1 MRAEGS
7 SDTSGRTQAQE
18 GIAGLTR
25 TDHAAVN
32 HAAANHATA
41 SHGATSRTCACA
53 NIAPCG
59 AGHSFGRAG
68 SVYRTGGSKPLSA
81 GKLILVDGSS
91 YLYRAF
97 HALPPLS
104 NSKGEPTGAV
114 LGVLNMLNKMIKE
127 EAPQRI
133 AVVFDAPGRTFRD
146 DLFDQYKAHRT
157 PMPDDLRSQVQPLLD
172 VVAAMGLPLL
182 RVPGVEA
189 DDVIGTLAKQ
199 GAAAGYEV
207 LISTGDKD
215 MAQLVGP
222 QVGLINTMSNTRL
235 DRAGVK
241 AKFDVFPEQ
250 IVDYLAL
257 VGDSSDNIPGIAGVG
272 PKTASKW
279 LNQYQTLDGLIARA
293 ADVGGKVGENLRSGF
308 ELLELSRKLATIDTA
323 LSLEISAE
331 GLTAG
336 APDLPR
342 LRELYTR
349 LELRSLLKA
358 LGSDTAAVPGAAA
371 AGTQTATLPVAGP
384 PAAARNYQQITSQA
398 ALDEWLVK
406 LAAAPLIS
414 FATETD
420 NLDYMQARLVGL
432 SFAIAPGEAAYLPIG
447 HDYTGAP
454 EQLPRDKVLAA
465 LRPLLEDPARPKVGH
480 NQKYDIHI
488 LANCGIAFKGHCF
501 DSMLESYVFNS
512 VAARHDR
519 DSTAAKYLGVES
531 MAFEDVAGKGAK
543 QITFNQVDVARAAEY
558 SAATADLTLQLHR
571 NLWPQIEA
579 LPTLKSVYETIE
591 QPLVPVLF
599 RMERTGVFVDR
610 ELLKIQSSELAARML
625 ELQAQAHAEA
635 GGAFNVDSPK
645 QLQEILFG
653 KLGIPV
659 SRKTPT
665 GQPSTAEDVLEE
677 LAATYPLPKL
687 ILEYRGIAK
696 LKSTYTDTLPEQIDP
711 ATGRIHTSYHQ
722 AVAATGRLSSTD
734 PNLQNIPIRTGEGR
748 RIRQAFIAP
757 PGRSL
762 VAADYS
768 QIELRIMAHL
778 SGDTSLLRAFAE
790 DRDVHQAT
798 AAEVFSTPLAKVSAD
813 QRRSAKAINFGLMY
827 GMSAFGLA
835 RQLGIARGD
844 AQKYMDL
851 YFERYPGVKRYMEET
866 RRHARESGFVE
877 TVFGRRLYLPE
888 IQSRNA
894 ALRQYAERSAINAP
908 MQGTA
913 ADIIK
918 RAMIEVDAWLQ
929 SSRMPAQLIMQV
941 HDELVLEVADEAV
954 EAIVSQLRDHMVRA
968 ANLTVPLKVD
978 VGIGRNW
985 DEAH

>member
-1 MRAEGS
+1 M
-7 SDTSGRTQAQE
+7 
-18 GIAGLTR
+18 
-25 TDHAAVN
+25 
-32 HAAANHATA
+32 
-41 SHGATSRTCACA
+41 
-53 NIAPCG
+53 
-59 AGHSFGRAG
+59 
-68 SVYRTGGSKPLSA
+68 SA
-81 GKLILVDGSS
+81 GKLILVDGSG

-127 EAPQRI
+127 ESPDRI

-146 DLFDQYKAHRT
+146 DLFEQYKAHRP
-157 PMPDDLRSQVQPLLD
+157 PMPDDMRSQIQPLYD
-172 VVAAMGLPLL
+172 TVAAMGLPLL

-199 GAAAGYEV
+199 GAASGYDV

-222 QVGLINTMSNTRL
+222 HVGLINTMSNSRL
-235 DRAGVK
+235 DRDGVK
-241 AKFDVFPEQ
+241 TKFDVFPEQ

-257 VGDSSDNIPGIAGVG
+257 VGDSSDNIPGVTGVG
-272 PKTASKW
+272 PKTAAKW
-279 LNQYQTLDGLIARA
+279 LNQYQTLDELIAHA
-293 ADVGGKVGENLRSGF
+293 AEIGGKVGENLRG
-308 ELLELSRKLATIDTA
+308 ELTMLELSRKLATIDT
-323 LSLEISAE
+323 SLNLDVTAE

-336 APDLPR
+336 AADHSR

-349 LELRSLLKA
+349 LELRALLKS
-358 LGSDTAAVPGAAA
+358 LGPDAPGGAGAASVEVDEPAGAPTAAGAQSAEP
-371 AGTQTATLPVAGP
+371 LPVALP
-384 PAAARNYQQITSQA
+384 PATRNYHKVVSPE
-398 ALDEWLVK
+398 ALEEWLAK

-414 FATETD
+414 FDTETD
-420 NLDYMQARLVGL
+420 SLDYMQARIVGL
-432 SFAIAPGEAAYLPIG
+432 SVAVTPGEAAYIPLG
-447 HDYTGAP
+447 HDYAGAP
-454 EQLPRDKVLAA
+454 HQLDLAKVLAA
-465 LRPLLEDPARPKVGH
+465 FKPLLENACLPKLGH
-480 NQKYDIHI
+480 HLKYDAHV
-488 LANCGIAFKGHCF
+488 LANYGIALLGQQF
-501 DSMLESYVFNS
+501 DSMLESYVLNS
-512 VAARHDR
+512 VATRHDM
-519 DSTAAKYLGVES
+519 DSTAQKYLGIQTIHY
-531 MAFEDVAGKGAK
+531 EDVAGKGAK
-543 QITFNQVDVARAAEY
+543 QITFNQVDVDRATEY
-558 SAATADLTLQLHR
+558 SAEDADVTLQLHLA
-571 NLWPQIEA
+571 LWPQIEA
-579 LPTLKSVYETIE
+579 LPTLKAVYESIE
-591 QPLVPVLF
+591 QPLVPVLY
-599 RMERTGVFVDR
+599 RMERAGVLVDR
-610 ELLKIQSSELAARML
+610 ELLRIQSSELAARML
-625 ELQAQAHAEA
+625 ELQTQAHAEA
-635 GGAFNVDSPK
+635 GGVFNVDSPK

-659 SRKTPT
+659 MRKTPT

-677 LAATYPLPKL
+677 LAATYALPKL

-696 LKSTYTDTLPEQIDP
+696 LKSTYTDNLPKQID
-711 ATGRIHTSYHQ
+711 TVSGRIHTSYHQ

-734 PNLQNIPIRTGEGR
+734 PNLQNIPIRTKEGR

-757 PGRSL
+757 PGHSL

-778 SGDTSLLRAFAE
+778 SGDASLLQAFAE

-798 AAEVFSTPLAKVSAD
+798 AAEVFTTPLDEVSAD

-835 RQLGIARGD
+835 RQLGISRGD

-866 RRHARESGFVE
+866 RRQARETGYVE

-888 IQSRNA
+888 IQSRNQ

-918 RAMIEVDAWLQ
+918 RAMIQVDAWLLASQ
-929 SSRMPAQLIMQV
+929 VPARLIMQV
-941 HDELVLEVADEAV
+941 HDELILEVADEAIEGLV
-954 EAIVSQLRDHMVRA
+954 GQIRRHMAQA
-968 ANLTVPLKVD
+968 ATLAVPLKVD
-978 VGIGRNW
+978 IGIGRNW
-985 DEAH
+985 DQAH

>member
-1 MRAEGS
+1 M
-7 SDTSGRTQAQE
+7 
-18 GIAGLTR
+18 
-25 TDHAAVN
+25 
-32 HAAANHATA
+32 
-41 SHGATSRTCACA
+41 
-53 NIAPCG
+53 
-59 AGHSFGRAG
+59 
-68 SVYRTGGSKPLSA
+68 SA
-81 GKLILVDGSS
+81 RKLILVDGSG

-97 HALPPLS
+97 HALPPLT
-104 NSKGEPTGAV
+104 NSRGEPTGAV

-127 EAPQRI
+127 EAPDRI

-157 PMPDDLRSQVQPLLD
+157 PMPDDLRAQVQPLHD
-172 VVAAMGLPLL
+172 TVAAMGVPLL

-199 GAAAGYEV
+199 AADAGFKV

-222 QVGLINTMSNTRL
+222 NVELLNTMSNTRL
-235 DRAGVK
+235 DRIGVK

-257 VGDSSDNIPGIAGVG
+257 VGDTSDNIPGVTSVG
-272 PKTASKW
+272 PKTAAKW
-279 LNQYQTLDGLIARA
+279 LNQYQNLDALIAHA
-293 ADVGGKVGENLRSGF
+293 ADISGKVGENLRN
-308 ELLELSRKLATIDTA
+308 ELPMLELSRKLATIDTTLQLEVTPEQ
-323 LSLEISAE
+323 LS
-331 GLTAG
+331 AG
-336 APDLPR
+336 APDVPR
-342 LRELYTR
+342 LRELYSR
-349 LELRSLLKA
+349 MELRALLKA
-358 LGSDTAAVPGAAA
+358 LGNEAAPDAAQGSA
-371 AGTQTATLPVAGP
+371 EVDVIVAETATSTGP
-384 PAAARNYQQITSQA
+384 RVEAVVVINTPAPRDYHKVLSEEVF
-398 ALDEWLVK
+398 DVWLEK
-406 LAAAPLIS
+406 LKGAPLIS
-414 FATETD
+414 FDTETD
-420 NLDYMQARLVGL
+420 SLDYMKAQIVGVA
-432 SFAIAPGEAAYLPIG
+432 FAVAPREAAYVPLG
-447 HDYTGAP
+447 HDYPGAP
-454 EQLPRDKVLAA
+454 HQLDRNKVLAA
-465 LRPLLEDPARPKVGH
+465 LKPILEDLTKAKLGH
-480 NQKYDIHI
+480 HLKYDAHV
-488 LANCGIAFKGHCF
+488 LANYGIALNGQRF
-501 DSMLESYVFNS
+501 DSMLESYVLNS
-512 VAARHDR
+512 VATRHDM
-519 DSTAAKYLGVES
+519 DSTAQRYLGVKTI
-531 MAFEDVAGKGAK
+531 AYEDVTGKGAK
-543 QITFNQVDVARAAEY
+543 KITFNQVDVDQAAEY
-558 SAATADLTLQLHR
+558 SAEDADVTLQLHQAI
-571 NLWPQIEA
+571 WPQIEA
-579 LPTLKSVYETIE
+579 IPALKSVYEEIE

-599 RMERTGVFVDR
+599 RMERAGVLVDR
-610 ELLKIQSSELAARML
+610 ALLRAQSSEIAVRML
-625 ELQAQAHAEA
+625 ELQSQAHREA
-635 GGAFNVDSPK
+635 GGVFNVDSPK

-659 SRKTPT
+659 MRKTPT

-677 LAATYPLPKL
+677 LAETYPLPKL
-687 ILEYRGIAK
+687 ILEYRGMAK
-696 LKSTYTDTLPEQIDP
+696 LKSTYTDNLPLQINP

-722 AVAATGRLSSTD
+722 AVAATGRLSSQD
-734 PNLQNIPIRTGEGR
+734 PNLQNIPIRTLEGR

-757 PGRSL
+757 PGHSL

-778 SGDTSLLRAFAE
+778 SGDASLLRAFAE

-798 AAEVFSTPLAKVSAD
+798 AAEVFGIAPDAVSAD

-851 YFERYPGVKRYMEET
+851 YFERYPGVRRYMEET
-866 RRHARESGFVE
+866 RRQARETGYVE

-918 RAMIEVDAWLQ
+918 RAMIEVDSWLQ
-929 SSRMPAQLIMQV
+929 SSRMPARLIMQV

-954 EAIVSQLRDHMVRA
+954 EALVGQTRTHMIRA
-968 ANLTVPLKVD
+968 ADLSVPLKVD
-978 VGIGRNW
+978 VGVGRNW

>member
-1 MRAEGS
+1 M
-7 SDTSGRTQAQE
+7 
-18 GIAGLTR
+18 
-25 TDHAAVN
+25 
-32 HAAANHATA
+32 
-41 SHGATSRTCACA
+41 
-53 NIAPCG
+53 
-59 AGHSFGRAG
+59 
-68 SVYRTGGSKPLSA
+68 SA
-81 GKLILVDGSS
+81 RKLILVDGSS

-127 EAPQRI
+127 ESPERI

-146 DLFDQYKAHRT
+146 DLFDRYKAHRA
-157 PMPDDLRSQVQPLLD
+157 PMPDDLRAQVQPLLD
-172 VVAAMGLPLL
+172 VVLAMGLPLL
-182 RVPGVEA
+182 RVSGVEA

-199 GAAAGYEV
+199 GAESDYDV

-222 QVGLINTMSNTRL
+222 RVELINTMSNTRL
-235 DRAGVK
+235 DREGVK

-257 VGDSSDNIPGIAGVG
+257 VGDSSDNIPGITGVG

-279 LNQYQTLDGLIARA
+279 LNQYRTLDELIAHA
-293 ADVGGKVGENLRSGF
+293 ADIAGRVGENLRS
-308 ELLELSRKLATIDTA
+308 ELPMLELSRKLATIDTT
-323 LSLEISAE
+323 LTLEVTAD
-331 GLTAG
+331 GLAAG

-349 LELRSLLKA
+349 LELRALLKA
-358 LGSDTAAVPGAAA
+358 LGPSPEPSVTEMGAAVVEVVVAAA
-371 AGTQTATLPVAGP
+371 DSRGAQNAAAIVVETPVA
-384 PAAARNYQQITSQA
+384 REYHKILTQD
-398 ALDEWLVK
+398 ALEAWLAK

-414 FATETD
+414 FNTETD
-420 NLDYMQARLVGL
+420 SLDYMQARIVGL
-432 SFAIAPGEAAYLPIG
+432 SFAVAPGEAAYVPLT
-447 HDYTGAP
+447 HDYAGAP
-454 EQLPRDKVLAA
+454 HQLDRAKVLAA
-465 LRPLLEDPARPKVGH
+465 FKPLLEDSTRPKLGH
-480 NQKYDIHI
+480 HLKYDAHV
-488 LANCGIAFKGHCF
+488 LANYGIAVAGQRY
-501 DSMLESYVFNS
+501 DSMLESYVLNS
-512 VAARHDR
+512 VATPHDM
-519 DSTAAKYLGVES
+519 DSTAQKYLGIKTIQYQ
-531 MAFEDVAGKGAK
+531 DVAGKGAK
-543 QITFNQVDVARAAEY
+543 QIAFNQVDVDRAAEY
-558 SAATADLTLQLHR
+558 SAEDADVTLRMHLT
-571 NLWPQIEA
+571 LWPQIEA
-579 LPTLKSVYETIE
+579 LPTLKAVYETIE
-591 QPLVPVLF
+591 QPLVPVLY
-599 RMERTGVFVDR
+599 RMERAGVLVDR
-610 ELLKIQSSELAARML
+610 DLLRTQSSELAARML
-625 ELQAQAHAEA
+625 ELQAQAHLEA

-659 SRKTPT
+659 VRKTPT

-677 LAATYPLPKL
+677 LAETYPLPKL
-687 ILEYRGIAK
+687 ILEYRGVAK
-696 LKSTYTDTLPEQIDP
+696 LKSTYTDNLPKQINQ

-734 PNLQNIPIRTGEGR
+734 PNLQNIPIRTKEGR

-757 PGRSL
+757 PGSSL

-778 SGDTSLLRAFAE
+778 SGDASLLQAFAE
-790 DRDVHQAT
+790 NRDVHQAT
-798 AAEVFSTPLAKVSAD
+798 AAEVFTTPLDAVSLD
-813 QRRSAKAINFGLMY
+813 QRRAAKAINFGLMY

-835 RQLGIARGD
+835 RQLGIGRGD
-844 AQKYMDL
+844 AQKYMDV
-851 YFERYPGVKRYMEET
+851 YFERYPGVKRYMDET
-866 RRHARESGFVE
+866 RRQARETGFVE
-877 TVFGRRLYLPE
+877 TMFGRRLYLPE
-888 IQSRNA
+888 IQSRNQ

-918 RAMIEVDAWLQ
+918 RAMIEVDGWLQ
-929 SSRMPAQLIMQV
+929 SSRMPARLIMQV

-954 EAIVSQLRDHMVRA
+954 EGVVDQLRIHMTQA
-968 ANLTVPLKVD
+968 AKLAVPLKID